1 MAEPLQLPSYEL
13 LIKYDQPGPRYTSYP
28 TVPDWA
34 EQVFGLADY
43 DAALTRASSTPN
55 EPLSLYIHLPFCE
68 HLCLYC
74 GCNIIVTR
82 DHSRTTAYLDLL
94 TRELEMIAGKLGSRR
109 TLTQLHWGGGTP
121 TFLSSA
127 ELTRLMGAV
136 RKNFTFAPG
145 AELGIEVDPRVTS
158 EDQISTLRGLGF
170 NRLSVG
176 VQDFRLEVQKA
187 VNRVQSKEDTA
198 KMLAFARKLGFVSTN
213 VDLIYGLPGQ
223 TRESLIE
230 TTEAVCA
237 MEAGRVA
244 LYGYAHVPWL
254 HPQQLALEKIGLP
267 SGEDRVRFFESS
279 MLKFVE
285 NGYVP
290 IGLDHFARKDD
301 ELARAADNGT
311 LHRNFMG
318 YTVARA
324 GEMIGA
330 GLTAIGDIGGSFTQN
345 LKDYKDYEAAITRGE
360 LPILR
365 GYRRTHDDNLR
376 RQVILDLMCRMRL
389 DVETLGKQFSVDPW
403 GYLKEELAE
412 LDPFEKDGLIVLD
425 RASDGKVL
433 NIRITPA
440 GRICI
445 RNICMIFD
453 AHLRAR
459 RSGGGTAKAPVFSRT
474 L

>member
-1 MAEPLQLPSYEL
+1 MPETLRLPSYEL
-13 LIKYDQPGPRYTSYP
+13 LVKYDQPGPRYTSYP

-34 EQVFGLADY
+34 EQVFKVQDY
-43 DAALTRASSTPN
+43 HSALERARLTPQ

-82 DHSRTTAYLDLL
+82 DHSRTAAYLKLL
-94 TRELEMIAGKLGSRR
+94 ARELEMIAEQLGERK
-109 TLTQLHWGGGTP
+109 TLTQMHWGGGTP
-121 TFLSSA
+121 TFLNSE
-127 ELTRLMGAV
+127 ELTLLMSAV
-136 RKNFTFAPG
+136 NKNFTFSPD

-158 EDQISTLRGLGF
+158 QEQISTLRGLGF

-176 VQDFRLEVQKA
+176 VQDFKPEVQKA
-187 VNRVQSKEDTA
+187 VNRIQSKEDTA
-198 KMLAFARKLGFVSTN
+198 KMLAYARNLGFVSTN

-223 TRESLIE
+223 TKESLID
-230 TTEAVCA
+230 TAEAVCE

-254 HPQQLALEKIGLP
+254 HPQQAALEKMGLP
-267 SGEDRVRFFESS
+267 TGEERVRLFEAA
-279 MLKFVE
+279 MLKFAE
-285 NGYVP
+285 RGYVP

-345 LKDYKDYEAAITRGE
+345 LKDYKAYETAISQGE

-365 GYRRTHDDNLR
+365 GYRRTADDNLR
-376 RQVILDLMCRMRL
+376 RQIILDLMCRMHL
-389 DVETLGKQFSVDPW
+389 DLEGFKKQFELDPW
-403 GYLKEELAE
+403 ECLKDELSE
-412 LDPFEKDGLIVLD
+412 MEPFEKDGLLVLT
-425 RASDGKVL
+425 RSDQGRIQK
-433 NIRITPA
+433 IKITPS

-445 RNICMIFD
+445 RNICMVFD

-459 RSGGGTAKAPVFSRT
+459 RNGGGSGKAPVFSRT